1 MADNERI
8 LIDNAHVFT
17 AVHDWNPGWLLTEGK
32 RIRLMGAG
40 QPPEFSDGEVTR
52 RVDAAG
58 KRLLP
63 GLIDLH
69 VHGAMGYEAM
79 DASVEGLQAMAQ
91 FYARHGVTGFL
102 PSTWTASG
110 GDIRAVLDS
119 MSTVMGPALGGAAVL
134 GVHLEGPYLN
144 PVRCGAQDAEL
155 IRRADRREA
164 LDFLETGLV
173 RLIAIAPE
181 YEENLWLIDECV
193 RRGVTVSMGH
203 TAATY
208 EQVQTAVAHG
218 LKHATHCYNA
228 MTGLGHR
235 ELGTV
240 GAAMSIPQI
249 TCELIADNIHVHPGA
264 QQILVRA
271 KGPDGVVLVTD
282 AVRGVGLPDGEYR
295 IDHRTITIRNGGA
308 YLPGGTLA
316 GSTLT
321 MERALRNVL
330 AATGLTLKEGW
341 RMSSLNAAREIGF
354 SAAKGSLEVGK
365 DADLVIM
372 DADFNVHLTMVE
384 GNVVYTA

>member
-40 QPPEFSDGEVTR
+40 QPPKFSEGEVTR
-52 RVDAAG
+52 RINAAG

-79 DASVEGLQAMAQ
+79 DASVDGLHAMAQ

-110 GDIRAVLDS
+110 ADIRAVLDC
-119 MSTVMGPALGGAAVL
+119 TAGAMGAVLGGAAVL

-208 EQVQTAVAHG
+208 EQVQQAVTHG

-271 KGPDGVVLVTD
+271 KGPEGVVLVTD

-308 YLPGGTLA
+308 YLPDGTLA

-341 RMSSLNAAREIGF
+341 HMSSLNAAREIGF

-365 DADLVIM
+365 DADLVLM

-384 GNVVYTA
+384 GNVVYEE

>member
-144 PVRCGAQDAEL
+144 PARCGAQDAEL

-330 AATGLTLKEGW
+330 AATDLTLKEGW
-341 RMSSLNAAREIGF
+341 RMSSLNAAREIGI

-365 DADLVIM
+365 DADLVLM

-384 GNVVYTA
+384 GNVVYEE